1 MAQARGKYAKAI
13 SDRSGMEFPYK
24 EMVREWN
31 GSFVHVS
38 EFEPKQPQLEPKPM
52 NGDSIS
58 LRNVR
63 PDRIE
68 TSVPRILPLNAFTT
82 TNGSTTISVNEP
94 DHGRSTSDRV
104 RFRDANVVG
113 GVAAATINL
122 AAGYVIT
129 KVDNDNYTFATGT
142 TSSIIHSGLA
152 PDCKNESTSLS
163 LFTNFFLL
171 ISEPVLDKSSRIFI
185 SSSSKSISV
194 KILLIASAPIET
206 SKLSSPNS
214 SRAPS

>member
-1 MAQARGKYAKAI
+1 MANYASGKRSKAI

-68 TSVPRILPLNAFTT
+68 TAVPNLLPSNAFTI
-82 TNGSTTISVNEP
+82 TNGSATVTVNEP
-94 DHGRSTSDRV
+94 DHGRSTSDTV
-104 RFRDANVVG
+104 RFRDASNI
-113 GVAAATINL
+113 ANLPAATIN
-122 AAGYVIT
+122 ASAGYTIT
-129 KVDNDNYTFATGT
+129 KVDDNNYTF
-142 TSSIIHSGLA
+142 SSGVTA
-152 PDCKNESTSLS
+152 
-163 LFTNFFLL
+163 
-171 ISEPVLDKSSRIFI
+171 
-185 SSSSKSISV
+185 SV
-194 KILLIASAPIET
+194 TLEGGGDIASAGPVT
-206 SKLSSPNS
+206 VS
-214 SRAPS
+214 A

>member
-1 MAQARGKYAKAI
+1 MAKYATGKYAKAI

-58 LRNVR
+58 LRHVR

-68 TSVPRILPLNAFTT
+68 SAVPKILPLNPFTT

-94 DHGRSTSDRV
+94 NHGRSTSDTV
-104 RFRDANVVG
+104 RFRNSSNVANLP
-113 GVAAATINL
+113 AATIN
-122 AAGYVIT
+122 ASGGYTIT
-129 KVDNDNYTFATGT
+129 KVNDNNYTF
-142 TSSIIHSGLA
+142 SSGVTA
-152 PDCKNESTSLS
+152 
-163 LFTNFFLL
+163 
-171 ISEPVLDKSSRIFI
+171 
-185 SSSSKSISV
+185 SV
-194 KILLIASAPIET
+194 TLKGGGDIASAGPVT
-206 SKLSSPNS
+206 VT
-214 SRAPS
+214 A

>member
-1 MAQARGKYAKAI
+1 MAKYATGKYARAI

-63 PDRIE
+63 PDRTE
-68 TSVPRILPLNAFTT
+68 TSVPKILPLNPFTT

-94 DHGRSTSDRV
+94 DHGRSSTDRV
-104 RFRDANVVG
+104 RFRDAEVVG
-113 GVAAATINL
+113 GVAAATIND
-122 AAGYVIT
+122 AGGYLIT
-129 KVDNDNYTFATGT
+129 RVDADNYTFATGT
-142 TSSIIHSGLA
+142 TSSI
-152 PDCKNESTSLS
+152 
-163 LFTNFFLL
+163 
-171 ISEPVLDKSSRIFI
+171 SETGGGGS
-185 SSSSKSISV
+185 
-194 KILLIASAPIET
+194 ASAGPVT
-206 SKLSSPNS
+206 VTP
-214 SRAPS
+214 